1 MPSLGGYTLNIGNR
15 QAGRLMSKS
24 VISCNANSNKIT
36 NLIKKLLRKKKH
48 RIRNIYYKRY
58 LKKNCK
64 NFKKI

>member
-36 NLIKKLLRKKKH
+36 NLIKKLLRKKKT
-48 RIRNIYYKRY
+48 
-58 LKKNCK
+58 
-64 NFKKI
+64 